1 MYISGSGKHRVFGA
15 YFPVQSS
22 ENCRGFLFCF
32 PAALE
37 RIWEAMRN
45 RGSAD
50 GSGFQEH
57 TGLEELDSCH
67 GLRGGFFACGGG
79 TDPMNH

>member
-1 MYISGSGKHRVFGA
+1 
-15 YFPVQSS
+15 
-22 ENCRGFLFCF
+22 
-32 PAALE
+32 
-37 RIWEAMRN
+37 MRN

-67 GLRGGFFACGGG
+67 GLWGGFFACGGG